1 VTPPRWVPRATTAL
15 CLVGLAAAAYLT
27 YAHYSSP
34 SALVCSD
41 TGIVNCARV
50 TTSKWSTISSVPVAV
65 LGLGY
70 FVVLTPLCLP
80 VAWRSSRRW
89 VHAARLGSTIVGVL
103 MVLWLV
109 YVEFGLIGKVCLWCS
124 VVHLMTL
131 AVFAIVMLYG
141 VEPAARHAV
150 R

>member
-1 VTPPRWVPRATTAL
+1 VTPPRWVPWTTTAL
-15 CLVGLAAAAYLT
+15 CVVGLAAAAYLT
-27 YAHYSSP
+27 YAHYTSP

-50 TTSKWSTISSVPVAV
+50 TTSKWSTIWSVPVAL

-70 FVVLTPLCLP
+70 FVALTAVCIPA
-80 VAWRSSRRW
+80 AWRSPHRW
-89 VHAARLGSTIVGVL
+89 VHVARLGLTIAGVL

-109 YVEFGLIGKVCLWCS
+109 YVEFGLVGRICLWCS
-124 VVHLMTL
+124 VVHVMTL

-141 VEPAARHAV
+141 LEPPTEGPA
-150 R
+150 